1 MLEKWLVEL
10 GSRIRAKRK
19 DLGWTQEALADR
31 AQLDRSDIGGVERGE
46 RNVTIT
52 TLVAICSACLCIE
65 VQGLH
70 GLLFVLDD
78 KSQTA
83 FTMVVL

>member
-1 MLEKWLVEL
+1 MDYIDL
-10 GSRIRAKRK
+10 GRRIRKQRMMH
-19 DLGWTQEALADR
+19 GWTQEALADR
-31 AQLDRSDIGGVERGE
+31 AQLDRSYIGGVERGE